1 LPEKQTTPRGPKQDP
16 PGSSEYPNWKK
27 FLVVGR
33 GKRSILQDGVL
44 CLLNIRSKMK
54 LDAFVNSASF
64 LSQRA
69 MF

>member
-1 LPEKQTTPRGPKQDP
+1 
-16 PGSSEYPNWKK
+16 
-27 FLVVGR
+27 LVVGR